1 MSMQDTDDQLEPEH
15 QQLPPEVQALLRQGR
30 KAQKEA
36 EALKSQMAIERKF
49 QAVKEAGVPDHP
61 AREIVFRD
69 YDGPLEAEAIKAHAE
84 KFGIVSAVPSQ
95 PQGPTAEEIAAQN
108 RILSAGGG
116 VPAASGDVDLAVA
129 LRNAKSQAE
138 VLAIVGQVAGTP
150 GFRNR
155 DGYIG
160 ELPSY

>member
-1 MSMQDTDDQLEPEH
+1 MSMQDNDDQLEPEH
-15 QQLPPEVQALLRQGR
+15 QQLSPEVQALLRQGR

-36 EALKSQMAIERKF
+36 EVLRSQLATEKKL
-49 QAVKEAGVPDHP
+49 QAVKDAGVPDHP
-61 AREIVFRD
+61 ARELVFRD
-69 YDGPLEAEAIKAHAE
+69 YEGPLEADAIKAYAE
-84 KFGIVSAVPSQ
+84 KYGIVQSAPAATNATSDD
-95 PQGPTAEEIAAQN
+95 EIAAQS

-116 VPAASGDVDLAVA
+116 APAVSTDVDLAVA

-160 ELPSY
+160 ELPTY